1 MTTGKRKYRILV
13 VDSGDKVGDFVSEI
27 LPAGDYEQISR
38 VKDAGQARRD
48 LLSTTY
54 DIVVINTPLS
64 DEFGVDLALDM
75 AQSAMGILL
84 LVKNEVYDQVC
95 SKVEDMGV
103 LTMGKPVNRQMFYTS
118 MKLLT
123 AMSAKLLRM
132 EKEQRSLQ
140 EKMKDI
146 RVVNRAKW
154 LLIEN
159 LHMREEDAHYYI
171 EKKSM
176 DTRQSRR
183 EIAEGII
190 KTYENS

>member
-13 VDSGDKVGDFVSEI
+13 VDSGDKVCDFVSEI
-27 LPAGDYEQISR
+27 LPAGDYEPISR
-38 VKDAGQARRD
+38 VKDAGQARRT
-48 LLSTTY
+48 LLSATF
-54 DIVVINTPLS
+54 DIIVINTPLS
-64 DEFGVDLALDM
+64 DEFGVDLALDL
-75 AQSAMGILL
+75 AQGAMGILL

-132 EKEQRSLQ
+132 EKEQKSLQ

-183 EIAEGII
+183 EVAEGII
-190 KTYENS
+190 KTYENN